1 MTQYIVAQKL
11 IRQPCG
17 TFNPR
22 FCENSM
28 SRGDTEKN
36 KQQIWPEK
44 CSFCTY
50 KVSGA
55 SSNIEKVQMGQSVS
69 FFIFILSQGDRSSR
83 PEETKSFSLNTRP
96 KTV

>member
-36 KQQIWPEK
+36 IQHIWPEK

-55 SSNIEKVQMGQSVS
+55 SSNIEKSTNGSICI
-69 FFIFILSQGDRSSR
+69 IFHIHSQGDRSLR
-83 PEETKSFSLNTRP
+83 PEETKSFS
-96 KTV
+96 

>member
-1 MTQYIVAQKL
+1 MTQYIVAQKF

-17 TFNPR
+17 
-22 FCENSM
+22 FCENSL

-36 KQQIWPEK
+36 IQHIWPEN

-55 SSNIEKVQMGQSVS
+55 ASNIEKVQMGQSVS

-83 PEETKSFSLNTRP
+83 LEETKSFS
-96 KTV
+96 